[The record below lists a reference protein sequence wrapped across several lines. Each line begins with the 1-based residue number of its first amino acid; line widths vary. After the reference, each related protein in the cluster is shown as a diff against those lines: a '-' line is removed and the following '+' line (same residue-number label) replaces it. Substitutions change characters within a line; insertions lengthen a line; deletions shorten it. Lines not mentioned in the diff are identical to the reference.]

1 MIGTGG
7 PKQAQCFFMFILI
20 RFEFSANEIGYGLD
34 ANAAQSALTGF
45 IFLPKS
51 GMIGTRHPKQA
62 LFCVHFDSV

>member
-34 ANAAQSALTGF
+34 TNAAQSVLTGV
-45 IFLPKS
+45 IFLPN
-51 GMIGTRHPKQA
+51 
-62 LFCVHFDSV
+62 